1 LPLPIPIGCVS
12 DAPAPLV
19 EIVSVGADETTE
31 VSVVGKFPT
40 AAPLAFTPG
49 LAAADGVLV
58 VDETTEES
66 SVANFAGA
74 LAAGDAD
81 GEGEAAAIGDG
92 DSLDSAVDPFF

>member
-1 LPLPIPIGCVS
+1 MPLPIPIGCVS

-19 EIVSVGADETTE
+19 EIVSVGAEETTE
-31 VSVVGKFPT
+31 LSLVGKFPT

-49 LAAADGVLV
+49 LGEADGALV
-58 VDETTEES
+58 VDETTEAS

-81 GEGEAAAIGDG
+81 GEAAATGGG
-92 DSLDSAVDPFF
+92 DSFVSAVDPFF